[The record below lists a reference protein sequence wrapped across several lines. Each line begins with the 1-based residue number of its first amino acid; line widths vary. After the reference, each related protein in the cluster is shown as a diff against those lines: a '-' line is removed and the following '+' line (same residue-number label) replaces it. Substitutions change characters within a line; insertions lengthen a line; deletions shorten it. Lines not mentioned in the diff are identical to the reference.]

1 MTSDVA
7 KTVEF
12 RETDDL
18 NLCLYYIKG
27 LSTILRWA
35 PASIWA
41 VLAKHR
47 VSDEPGQQE
56 SEKNNGK
63 FSLLLV
69 RRVFMLTSVA

>member
-1 MTSDVA
+1 VASDVA
-7 KTVEF
+7 KTIEL
-12 RETDDL
+12 RESDDL

-27 LSTILRWA
+27 LFTILRWA

-56 SEKNNGK
+56 SEKHKGK
-63 FSLLLV
+63 FTLLLT
-69 RRVFMLTSVA
+69 RVVFILTSVA